1 MYNRAPQLRQSP
13 HPHEEPTPYN
23 RLVSQP
29 RPIRSLTI
37 WQPCIPLREKFQ
49 HAARAREESQPLI
62 VAVELPDGTTGYGET
77 HPREYVTGESM
88 HDAVRSIQEIF
99 APILVTI
106 RPANF
111 GEAIEAAS
119 NLPLF
124 DAAGKVITAARAAV
138 ELALLDA
145 YARYFQ
151 RSLSA
156 LAGWVDERW
165 LGPPGSRRDVCFS
178 GVLSGDD
185 PRRVIRSI
193 RKMRLY
199 GLRDFKLKVG
209 DSSDDARLTIAVN
222 ALGRGLRNGKLTLR
236 LDANAAWSPDQAAQ
250 RLASWEELPIA
261 SVEQPLEKS
270 NLDAWSALALKTNLP
285 LMADESL
292 VTPADAEAL
301 IVKGAAS
308 WFNIRIS
315 KNGGL
320 IPAMRLALL
329 AHQHNLQYQ
338 LGCMVGETSI
348 LSAAGRWFLQ
358 LVPNV
363 AFAEGSFGKFL
374 LADDVTTR
382 SLRFGWAGRWKP
394 MTGPGLG
401 VDIDERKLEMLCP
414 TAPQRMQF

>member
-1 MYNRAPQLRQSP
+1 MAA
-13 HPHEEPTPYN
+13 
-23 RLVSQP
+23 P

-37 WQPCIPLREKFQ
+37 WQPSIPLREKFQ
-49 HAARAREESQPLI
+49 HAGSTREVSQPLI
-62 VAVELPDGTTGYGET
+62 VTLELADGTTGYGET

-88 HDAVRSIQEIF
+88 HDALRSIRELF
-99 APILVTI
+99 VPILVTI
-106 RPANF
+106 RPTNF

-119 NLPLF
+119 NLPMS
-124 DAAGKVITAARAAV
+124 DPTGKPITAARAAV

-165 LGPPGSRRDVCFS
+165 LGPSDSRQTVRFS

-185 PRRVIRSI
+185 PARVRRSI

-209 DSSDDARLTIAVN
+209 DASDESRLTAAVA
-222 ALGRGLRNGKLTLR
+222 ALGRGLNTGKLTLR
-236 LDANAAWSPDQAAQ
+236 LDANAAWSPDEAAQ
-250 RLASWEELPIA
+250 RLASWEHLPIA
-261 SVEQPLEKS
+261 AVEQPLAKTD
-270 NLDAWSALALKTNLP
+270 LDAWSDLALKTNLP

-292 VTPADAEAL
+292 VTPADAESL
-301 IVKGAAS
+301 IAKRAAS

-329 AHQHNLQYQ
+329 AHQHNLHYQ

-394 MTGPGLG
+394 MTAPGFG
-401 VDIDERKLEMLCP
+401 VDVDERKLQMLCP
-414 TAPQRMQF
+414 SAPQRIQF